1 MLADGRSEQ
10 PTALQLLPRRPA
22 VASAIRAMLSVLS
35 TRNATSTWD
44 EKERTGGL
52 AALGKYMDCGDSVP
66 LCGTLTLETG
76 LGPGA
81 YRHGNV
87 SVHGLWP
94 EVGEYGTSRCIQPT
108 GSADDPTTAYS
119 CYADDPNAIDFETHE
134 WDKHGKC
141 AGVRDVDDFFGQVC
155 ALAKSP
161 LATMAPERAAG
172 ASLSDTADA
181 LTAAGFP
188 VWDTDAENS
197 QVLLS
202 VCAGD
207 DGKWMFAEQSQ
218 MPSLCKGKTP
228 GPAPSPPSCV
238 PGVHGPACDT
248 DADCAGKPNC
258 VRCAHSGFCTDE
270 PPAAREAAAAAAA

>member
-1 MLADGRSEQ
+1 ML
-10 PTALQLLPRRPA
+10 PL
-22 VASAIRAMLSVLS
+22 AI
-35 TRNATSTWD
+35 
-44 EKERTGGL
+44 L
-52 AALGKYMDCGDSVP
+52 AALPALPASVWDELERLGGRGAINGKYMDCGASVP

-81 YRHGNV
+81 YHHDDV
-87 SVHGLWP
+87 AVHGLWP
-94 EVGEYGTSRCIQPT
+94 ETGSYGTSQCIQPS
-108 GSADDPTTAYS
+108 GSPDDPSTVYS
-119 CYADDPNAIDFETHE
+119 CYDDESRGDAITFETHE

-155 ALAKSP
+155 ALAKAP
-161 LATMAPERAAG
+161 LATMAAQRAAG
-172 ASLSDTADA
+172 SSLSDTAAA
-181 LTAAGFP
+181 LTSAGFP
-188 VWDTDAENS
+188 VWDTDAQNA

-207 DGKWMFAEQSQ
+207 DGKWIFAEQSQ

>member
-1 MLADGRSEQ
+1 MEYAWSDLA
-10 PTALQLLPRRPA
+10 
-22 VASAIRAMLSVLS
+22 
-35 TRNATSTWD
+35 
-44 EKERTGGL
+44 
-52 AALGKYMDCGDSVP
+52 
-66 LCGTLTLETG
+66 
-76 LGPGA
+76 
-81 YRHGNV
+81 
-87 SVHGLWP
+87 
-94 EVGEYGTSRCIQPT
+94 
-108 GSADDPTTAYS
+108 
-119 CYADDPNAIDFETHE
+119 THE

-155 ALAKSP
+155 ALAKAP

-207 DGKWMFAEQSQ
+207 DGKWLFAEQSQ

-270 PPAAREAAAAAAA
+270 PPAAREAAAAAVEAAA